1 MEYNRIFNKNIRD
14 NYERSYKYWIANTE
28 KNFLSKLIQNNYPRN
43 NFKIFNKNYI
53 YKMNNNEWA
62 IIILEKGVLSLWAYD
77 AINYALSTN
86 KQCKILYTDEDCISS
101 AGLRFNPYFKTA
113 WNKELFISDP
123 YYSGIW
129 IISGSLLNN
138 FLESDKKINIHHI

>member
-1 MEYNRIFNKNIRD
+1 MHLQWKFPSRV
-14 NYERSYKYWIANTE
+14 T
-28 KNFLSKLIQNNYPRN
+28 
-43 NFKIFNKNYI
+43 I
-53 YKMNNNEWA
+53 YKINNNQWA

-101 AGLRFNPYFKTA
+101 AGLRFNPYFKTS

-138 FLESDKKINIHHI
+138 FLESDKKININLKELIYKILLTLDLEYQKKIYH